1 LINFFLNIYNNSFD
15 FSLPK
20 IINIIYKKKIIIIL
34 IFLIFYFPVIYKIY
48 NNKNSYST
56 SLEIRTYN
64 TMTFDK
70 TFTDW
75 KQDIGKL
82 YNKLFINHNLMM
94 NDVFYKITE
103 VKDNNDFAEINEVYE
118 YIIFK
123 LYDLKTRSEDSML
136 LLKAYS
142 NYDEFDKIFNHRE
155 VYKLYQN
162 YFLNDDLINK
172 GLSELN
178 LVNIDYFTNFP
189 NKFKKSFFIRHDIV
203 NGSYSKLK
211 LIVPSEYLEDYKK
224 FISIH
229 VKNIDQK
236 VYEHLQLTLNNLT
249 ISVDDYFNFIYN
261 NLDDI
266 NVVYVFKD
274 RDKFTE
280 FKLNQNLLINEL
292 KNFKLEDYSSNDL
305 VFKNVAN
312 LIAVPN
318 RYSRLSFLI
327 ITFLLSIFLSII
339 IIILIEYI
347 RLKMQN
353 EK

>member
-1 LINFFLNIYNNSFD
+1 
-15 FSLPK
+15 
-20 IINIIYKKKIIIIL
+20 
-34 IFLIFYFPVIYKIY
+34 
-48 NNKNSYST
+48 
-56 SLEIRTYN
+56 
-64 TMTFDK
+64 
-70 TFTDW
+70 
-75 KQDIGKL
+75 
-82 YNKLFINHNLMM
+82 
-94 NDVFYKITE
+94 
-103 VKDNNDFAEINEVYE
+103 
-118 YIIFK
+118 
-123 LYDLKTRSEDSML
+123 
-136 LLKAYS
+136 
-142 NYDEFDKIFNHRE
+142 
-155 VYKLYQN
+155 
-162 YFLNDDLINK
+162 
-172 GLSELN
+172 
-178 LVNIDYFTNFP
+178 
-189 NKFKKSFFIRHDIV
+189 FIRHDIV